1 MATAYRRSK
10 LAWRTWS
17 APMPSPA
24 AMTPAAA
31 IPMPSPD
38 RPFVIK

>member
-1 MATAYRRSK
+1 

-24 AMTPAAA
+24 AITPAPAST
-31 IPMPSPD
+31 MPTLWLTM
-38 RPFVIK
+38 VIQ

>member
-17 APMPSPA
+17 APIPSPA
-24 AMTPAAA
+24 AITPAATST
-31 IPMPSPD
+31 MPTPA
-38 RPFVIK
+38 RPLVIQ

>member
-17 APMPSPA
+17 APIPSPA
-24 AMTPAAA
+24 AITPAAA
-31 IPMPSPD
+31 STMPTPE
-38 RPFVIK
+38 RPLVIQ